1 MLNPF
6 INPGLEI
13 ALKEL
18 FRDNVSTEQVYP
30 AIATDVRKER
40 LIVYVYSDSL
50 KFVFVDQEQEALE
63 LQNPSN
69 AVEEKT

>member
-18 FRDNVSTEQVYP
+18 FRDNVSTKQVHP
-30 AIATDVRKER
+30 AVVADIRKER
-40 LIVYVYSDSL
+40 LIVYVYPESIE
-50 KFVFVDQEQEALE
+50 FVFVELEQEVFD
-63 LQNPSN
+63 QG
-69 AVEEKT
+69 K

>member
-18 FRDNVSTEQVYP
+18 FRDNVSTEQVHP
-30 AIATDVRKER
+30 AVATDIRKER
-40 LIVYVYSDSL
+40 VIVYVYPESIE
-50 KFVFVDQEQEALE
+50 FVFVELEQEVFD
-63 LQNPSN
+63 QG
-69 AVEEKT
+69 K

>member
-18 FRDNVSTEQVYP
+18 FRDNVSTEQVHP
-30 AIATDVRKER
+30 KVATDIRKER
-40 LIVYVYSDSL
+40 LIVYVYPESIE
-50 KFVFVDQEQEALE
+50 FVFVELEQEVFD
-63 LQNPSN
+63 QG
-69 AVEEKT
+69 K

>member
-18 FRDNVSTEQVYP
+18 FRYNVSTEQVHP
-30 AIATDVRKER
+30 AVATDIRKER
-40 LIVYVYSDSL
+40 LIVYVYPESIE
-50 KFVFVDQEQEALE
+50 FVFVELEQEVFD
-63 LQNPSN
+63 QG
-69 AVEEKT
+69 K

>member
-18 FRDNVSTEQVYP
+18 FRDNVSTEQVHP
-30 AIATDVRKER
+30 AVKGSKVGIENSVQV
-40 LIVYVYSDSL
+40 LHLL
-50 KFVFVDQEQEALE
+50 K
-63 LQNPSN
+63 N
-69 AVEEKT
+69 